1 MPSMS
6 AFQKKQNS
14 LRVKAEMEPQQ
25 IGSTSEIFTSYPAFL
40 PLITEGETL
49 FSWAAR
55 YHRLSGNSLANQSSI
70 QLFGDR
76 RAGLRHDF
84 PSHLQKLA
92 DITQGQIGNAETL
105 AYERTL
111 FGFFAPFQDAQGASN
126 VLTQM
131 RGSSVKKV
139 KSALGLLPSRLGA
152 FFPLKSCQDCIRDDL
167 KKYSVSR
174 WHLEHQWPSVWLCRK
189 HNKMLQALKREFQS
203 RDLRQWL
210 LPEDIKDGEWTRVA
224 ISLSALKSK
233 LLWIADLSAHI
244 SKLRDI
250 YFDNQLLRYTYLL
263 RAKERGWLFTD
274 GSVKLALVRQLFQK
288 YYLGIEVIPGFD
300 IVHSAQA
307 EQGGMLSLLMRQ
319 YDWRRHPVKHLLLI
333 AFLFESVAEFDA
345 TFERVRQTH
354 AHGGTDAL
362 EEMIGEE
369 WKFELKRLV
378 EFERRSLSGA
388 ALAIGIPLCVAI
400 RVAKQEGIEYL
411 RRTHVLDATLKEKI
425 RKMII
430 EGLGREE
437 ILLESGIK
445 KTLLREFMSRD
456 PSLRDAWRIKDFERR
471 RENYRTNFLEL
482 IDRYRGIPVKSLRK
496 KPGNGVS
503 WLHRNDREW
512 LTENLPHMKF

>member
-1 MPSMS
+1 
-6 AFQKKQNS
+6 
-14 LRVKAEMEPQQ
+14 MEPQLL
-25 IGSTSEIFTSYPAFL
+25 GSTSEIFTSYPAFL

-55 YHRLSGNSLANQSSI
+55 YHRLSGNSLAKQSSL

-84 PSHLQKLA
+84 PSHLHQLVE
-92 DITQGQIGNAETL
+92 ITRGLIGDAETL

-131 RGSSVKKV
+131 RGNSVEKV

-152 FFPLKSCQDCIRDDL
+152 FFPLKSCQDCVRDDL

-174 WHLEHQWPSVWLCRK
+174 WHLEHQWPSVWICRN
-189 HNKMLQALKREFQS
+189 HRRMLHALKREFQP
-203 RDLRQWL
+203 RDLRRWL
-210 LPEDIKDGEWTRVA
+210 LPEDLKADDWAGLA
-224 ISLSALKSK
+224 ISSRAMKKK
-233 LLWIADLSAHI
+233 LFWIAELSAHMAH
-244 SKLRDI
+244 LRDQ
-250 YFDNQLLRYTYLL
+250 YFDHQLLRYAYLL
-263 RAKERGWLFTD
+263 RAKDRGWLFTD
-274 GSVKLALVRQLFQK
+274 GSVKLAQVRQIFLK
-288 YYLGIEVIPGFD
+288 YHGGLDELPGFE
-300 IVHSAQA
+300 IIRSVHA
-307 EQGGMLSLLMRQ
+307 EHGGMLGLLMRQ

-345 TFERVRQTH
+345 TYERVRQTH
-354 AHGGTDAL
+354 AHGGADAL

-388 ALAIGIPLCVAI
+388 ALTIGIPLCVAI
-400 RVAKQEGIEYL
+400 RVAKQEGIEYQK
-411 RRTHVLDATLKEKI
+411 RPHVLDARLKEKI

-430 EGLGREE
+430 EGLRREE
-437 ILLESGIK
+437 ILRESGIK

-456 PSLRDAWRIKDFERR
+456 PSLRDAWRMKDFERR
-471 RENYRTNFLEL
+471 RNNYRTNFLEL
-482 IDRYRGIPVKSLRK
+482 IDRYRGIPVKRLRK
-496 KPGNGVS
+496 VSGNGVS

>member
-1 MPSMS
+1 M
-6 AFQKKQNS
+6 K
-14 LRVKAEMEPQQ
+14 PQLL
-25 IGSTSEIFTSYPAFL
+25 GSTSEIFTSYPAFL

-55 YHRLSGNSLANQSSI
+55 FHRLSGNSLAKQSSI

-84 PSHLQKLA
+84 PSHLHQLVQM
-92 DITQGQIGNAETL
+92 TRGLIGDAETL

-131 RGSSVKKV
+131 RGNSVEKV

-174 WHLEHQWPSVWLCRK
+174 WHLEHQWPSVWICRK
-189 HNKMLQALKREFQS
+189 HRKMLQTLKREFQS

-210 LPEDIKDGEWTRVA
+210 LPEDIKDGKWTRLA
-224 ISLSALKSK
+224 ISLPAIKSK
-233 LLWIADLSAHI
+233 LLWIAELSAHI
-244 SKLRDI
+244 SQLRDI
-250 YFDNQLLRYTYLL
+250 HFDNQLLRYAYLL

-274 GSVKLALVRQLFQK
+274 GSVRLALVRQLFQE
-288 YYLGIEVIPGFD
+288 YYSGMEIIPGFD
-300 IVHSAQA
+300 IVHSAQTKH
-307 EQGGMLSLLMRQ
+307 GGMLSLLMRQ

-333 AFLFESVAEFDA
+333 AFLFESLVELDA
-345 TFERVRQTH
+345 TYELVRHAH
-354 AHGGTDAL
+354 AHGGSDAL
-362 EEMIGEE
+362 EEMVGEE

-378 EFERRSLSGA
+378 ELERRSLSGA
-388 ALAIGIPLCVAI
+388 ALAIGIPLSVAI
-400 RVAKQEGIEYL
+400 RVAKQEGIEYQK
-411 RRTHVLDATLKEKI
+411 RPHVLDATLKENI

-430 EGLGREE
+430 EGLEREE
-437 ILLESGIK
+437 ILRESGIK

-456 PSLRDAWRIKDFERR
+456 PSLRDAWRMKDFERR
-471 RENYRTNFLEL
+471 RNNYRTNFLEL
-482 IDRYRGIPVKSLRK
+482 IDRYMGIPVKRLRK
-496 KPGNGVS
+496 VSGNGVS